1 MTKRMCSNSM
11 ENNEQPVISY
21 TIQEILNHY
30 NALVQTV
37 NENSQ
42 LKAVLQEYKKL
53 VDELRTE
60 KIEEVVEDGEQVKR
74 RKR

>member
-1 MTKRMCSNSM
+1 M

>member
-1 MTKRMCSNSM
+1 M

-60 KIEEVVEDGEQVKR
+60 KTEEVVEDGEQVKR